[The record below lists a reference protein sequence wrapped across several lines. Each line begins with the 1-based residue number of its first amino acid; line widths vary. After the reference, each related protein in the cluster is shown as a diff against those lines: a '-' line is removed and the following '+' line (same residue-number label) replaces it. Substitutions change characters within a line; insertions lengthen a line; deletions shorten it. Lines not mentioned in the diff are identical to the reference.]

1 MDPNVSLKLSKRA
14 DETIWGKAISG
25 VGRVFYSSTFNVYS
39 FLISRRRN
47 AVLRAY
53 KNYSNINS
61 FKDEIKRNQV
71 SQKYKE
77 SYDSY
82 IAIIEKYIVES
93 IYTKMQ
99 KGAST
104 LEENNIMSKYYE
116 VKKYKGEDEVEFN
129 TRLQILT
136 LNMDWD
142 AVQAHK
148 SDSYLEKYKDFYL
161 YKIVELYK
169 AHMRHS
175 AIILANAKEG
185 SRDEYEAIYAII
197 EKYIKEVIPILPE
210 KDETNRIIKEYK
222 KYVAPI
228 DQYETKQYLQLRKRL
243 SLLGFSNDLFEYS
256 LPLVAKEDCY
266 KEIIEIARTL
276 ITNYYTDIE
285 KFECY
290 GVLLDAIEEYIDN
303 IQYKKAYWNS
313 DVEKAEFK
321 KIDKKWQVMKKLAR
335 IDYESF
341 KKQREILF
349 IEYDKKI
356 MDKNKI
362 KLPEVRNYYHERLLI
377 LNALP
382 KMKNKPALISGVMCS
397 NRRIKVDN
405 VINQNQEKTGAL
417 IIGEAKEEEQT
428 AEQKLQLI
436 ENALNFLN
444 DKQDEKQIQE
454 EAQETIQ
461 DKIND
466 GAKAVYNVASFLV
479 GGNKKYKRRRS
490 F

>member
-25 VGRVFYSSTFNVYS
+25 VGKVFYSSSFSVYS
-39 FLISRRRN
+39 FLISRRRSTI
-47 AVLRAY
+47 LKAY
-53 KNYSNINS
+53 KNYSNINDY
-61 FKDEIKRNQV
+61 KDEAKREQV
-71 SQKYKE
+71 SQKYKK
-77 SYDSY
+77 SYENY
-82 IAIIEKYIVES
+82 IASLEKYIVEN

-104 LEENNIMSKYYE
+104 LEENSIMSKYYE

-142 AVQAHK
+142 VVQSHK
-148 SDSYLEKYKDFYL
+148 SESYLEKYKEFYL

-175 AIILANAKEG
+175 AILLANSKEG

-197 EKYIKEVIPILPE
+197 ERYIKEVLPVLPE
-210 KDETNRIIKEYK
+210 KDDSNKIIKSYK

-243 SLLGFSNDLFEYS
+243 SLLSYSTDLFEYS

-266 KEIIEIARTL
+266 LEIIEIARTL
-276 ITNYYTDIE
+276 ITNYYTDAE

-313 DVEKAEFK
+313 EAEKQEFK
-321 KIDKKWQVMKKLAR
+321 KIDTKWQTMKKLAR
-335 IDYESF
+335 IDYDSF

-349 IEYDKKI
+349 IAYDKKY
-356 MDKNKI
+356 MDMKKI
-362 KLPEVRNYYHERLLI
+362 KLPEVRAYYHERLLI

-382 KMKNKPALISGVMCS
+382 KLKNKPTIFNVKMRS
-397 NRRIKVDN
+397 NRRIHVDN
-405 VINQNQEKTGAL
+405 AKKESTPSGAL
-417 IIGEAKEEEQT
+417 TIGEPNDKEQT
-428 AEQKLQLI
+428 SGEKLQLI

-444 DKQDEKQIQE
+444 DKEESQVQE
-454 EAQETIQ
+454 DTIQ
-461 DKIND
+461 NTIAEKVNENV
-466 GAKAVYNVASFLV
+466 KAIYNLGSFLAN
-479 GGNKKYKRRRS
+479 GGKKYKKRRS